1 MSDSNTWAYI
11 GGLRVDLG
19 RAEERIH
26 ALEGKVA
33 VYGEM
38 LDDLR
43 NRVYRL
49 EHGIPRPRRQY
60 EDDEDDEALS

>member
-1 MSDSNTWAYI
+1 VSENENAAYI
-11 GGLRVDLG
+11 GGLREDLG

-60 EDDEDDEALS
+60 EDGEDDEALS